1 MNITVTA
8 GDPVDSKLSADVTI
22 PADDVNKAVAKAY
35 KDIAKRYN
43 FQGFRKGRA
52 PRPVIDAAVG
62 REAVMADATNAL
74 LSAAEPLVLNE
85 LDVVPV
91 GDVDFGE
98 DLESALEKQDY
109 TVKVTVNLIPEAE
122 LSSYDPVA
130 ISMPPA
136 DATTAEIDQQLD
148 VLMGYQA
155 RFEDADGDHA
165 AVSGD
170 FVNVDVEDIENGER
184 LAGENRMLAT
194 EAGMLPEALEEA
206 LVGMKPGDEKEVEF
220 TQGEGDDAQ
229 TVKIKVKVNDIKVKV
244 VPELTDDFAKDVF
257 GFDGLDALRDAVSI
271 EIKGDK
277 DRNLPALKEERAV
290 TELEKRLE
298 METVPEDY
306 VKQVHDEIARQF
318 VSDLQAQGQ
327 TVDSFLQM
335 RHITID
341 QLLADLQLQATEH
354 ARQSIALDAL
364 ARHLAIE
371 VTDDDVKAE
380 FSDVYDSDKAVKKA
394 MKEFAESGQMP
405 AVRQTIRRSKAVS
418 WLLDNAQV
426 TEVDEIAEKRANN

>member
-98 DLESALEKQDY
+98 DLEPAQEKQDY
-109 TVKVTVNLIPEAE
+109 TVKVTVNLIPESE

-136 DATTAEIDQQLD
+136 EATDAEVDQQLD

-155 RFEDADGDHA
+155 RFEDADEDHA
-165 AVSGD
+165 VVSGD
-170 FVNVDVEDIENGER
+170 FVNVDVEDLENGER

-244 VPELTDDFAKDVF
+244 VPE
-257 GFDGLDALRDAVSI
+257 
-271 EIKGDK
+271 
-277 DRNLPALKEERAV
+277 
-290 TELEKRLE
+290 
-298 METVPEDY
+298 DY

-364 ARHLAIE
+364 AKHLGIE

-394 MKEFAESGQMP
+394 MKEFTESGQMP

>member
-62 REAVMADATNAL
+62 REAVMADATNAP

-98 DLESALEKQDY
+98 DLEPAQEKQDY
-109 TVKVTVNLIPEAE
+109 TVKVTVNLIPESE

-136 DATTAEIDQQLD
+136 EATDAEVDQQPD

-155 RFEDADGDHA
+155 RFEDADEDHA
-165 AVSGD
+165 VVSGD

-277 DRNLPALKEERAV
+277 DRNLPSLKEERAIA
-290 TELEKRLE
+290 ELEKRLE

-364 ARHLAIE
+364 AKHLGIE

-394 MKEFAESGQMP
+394 MKEFTESGQMP

>member
-1 MNITVTA
+1 
-8 GDPVDSKLSADVTI
+8 
-22 PADDVNKAVAKAY
+22 
-35 KDIAKRYN
+35 
-43 FQGFRKGRA
+43 
-52 PRPVIDAAVG
+52 
-62 REAVMADATNAL
+62 
-74 LSAAEPLVLNE
+74 
-85 LDVVPV
+85 
-91 GDVDFGE
+91 
-98 DLESALEKQDY
+98 
-109 TVKVTVNLIPEAE
+109 
-122 LSSYDPVA
+122 
-130 ISMPPA
+130 
-136 DATTAEIDQQLD
+136 
-148 VLMGYQA
+148 
-155 RFEDADGDHA
+155 
-165 AVSGD
+165 
-170 FVNVDVEDIENGER
+170 
-184 LAGENRMLAT
+184 
-194 EAGMLPEALEEA
+194 MLPEALEEA

-277 DRNLPALKEERAV
+277 DRNLPALKEERAIA
-290 TELEKRLE
+290 ELEKRLE

-364 ARHLAIE
+364 AKHLGIE
-371 VTDDDVKAE
+371 VADDDVKAE

-394 MKEFAESGQMP
+394 MKEFTESGQMP

>member
-165 AVSGD
+165 VVSGD

-371 VTDDDVKAE
+371 VTDYDVKAE

>member
-98 DLESALEKQDY
+98 DLEPAQEKQDY

-165 AVSGD
+165 VVSGD

-229 TVKIKVKVNDIKVKV
+229 TVKVKVKVNDIKVKV

-318 VSDLQAQGQ
+318 VSDLQ
-327 TVDSFLQM
+327 
-335 RHITID
+335 I
-341 QLLADLQLQATEH
+341 
-354 ARQSIALDAL
+354 
-364 ARHLAIE
+364 AIE
-371 VTDDDVKAE
+371 
-380 FSDVYDSDKAVKKA
+380 
-394 MKEFAESGQMP
+394 G
-405 AVRQTIRRSKAVS
+405 
-418 WLLDNAQV
+418 
-426 TEVDEIAEKRANN
+426 

>member
-8 GDPVDSKLSADVTI
+8 GDRADSKLSADVTI

-35 KDIAKRYN
+35 KDVAKRYN

-62 REAVMADATNAL
+62 REAILADATNAL
-74 LSAAEPLVLNE
+74 LTAAEPLVLNE

-91 GDVDFGE
+91 GEVDFGE
-98 DLESALEKQDY
+98 DLEPAVEKQDY
-109 TVKVTVNLIPEAE
+109 KVKVTVNLIPESP

-136 DATTAEIDQQLD
+136 EATDAEIDQQLD

-155 RFEDADGDHA
+155 RFEDADDDHA
-165 AVSGD
+165 VALGD
-170 FVNVDVEDIENGER
+170 FVNVDITDIENGDS

-194 EAGMLPEALEEA
+194 DAGMLPAALEEA
-206 LVGMKPGDEKEVEF
+206 LVGMKPGDEREVEF
-220 TQGEGDDAQ
+220 TQGEGDDAK
-229 TVKIKVKVNDIKVKV
+229 TVKIKVKANDIKVKV
-244 VPELTDDFAKDVF
+244 MPELTDEFAKDVF
-257 GFDGLDALRDAVSI
+257 GFDGIDALRDAVSI
-271 EIKGDK
+271 EIKNDK

-298 METVPEDY
+298 METVPENY

-341 QLLADLQLQATEH
+341 QLLADLQEQAAEH

-364 ARHLAIE
+364 AKHLGIE

-380 FSDVYDSDKAVKKA
+380 FSDVYDSDKAVADA
-394 MKEFAESGQMP
+394 MKEFTESGQMP
-405 AVRQTIRRSKAVS
+405 AVRQTIRRSKAVT

>member
-98 DLESALEKQDY
+98 DLEPAQEKQDY
-109 TVKVTVNLIPEAE
+109 TVKVTVNLIPESE

-136 DATTAEIDQQLD
+136 EATDAEVDQQLD

-155 RFEDADGDHA
+155 RCEDAAEDHA
-165 AVSGD
+165 VVSGD

-277 DRNLPALKEERAV
+277 DRNLPSLKEERAIA
-290 TELEKRLE
+290 ELEKRLE

-364 ARHLAIE
+364 AKHLGIE

-394 MKEFAESGQMP
+394 MKEFTESGQMP

>member
-1 MNITVTA
+1 
-8 GDPVDSKLSADVTI
+8 
-22 PADDVNKAVAKAY
+22 
-35 KDIAKRYN
+35 
-43 FQGFRKGRA
+43 
-52 PRPVIDAAVG
+52 
-62 REAVMADATNAL
+62 MADATNAL
-74 LSAAEPLVLNE
+74 LSAAEPLVLDE

-98 DLESALEKQDY
+98 DLEPAQEKQDY
-109 TVKVTVNLIPEAE
+109 TVKVTVTLIPEAE

-136 DATTAEIDQQLD
+136 DATDAEIDQQLD

-155 RFEDADGDHA
+155 RFEDADEDHA
-165 AVSGD
+165 VVSGD

-277 DRNLPALKEERAV
+277 DRNLPALKEERAIA
-290 TELEKRLE
+290 ELEKRLE

-364 ARHLAIE
+364 AKHLGIE
-371 VTDDDVKAE
+371 VADDDVKAE

-394 MKEFAESGQMP
+394 MKEFTESGQMP

>member
-8 GDPVDSKLSADVTI
+8 GDRVDSKLSADVTI
-22 PADDVNKAVAKAY
+22 PADDVNRAVAKAY
-35 KDIAKRYN
+35 KDVAKRYN

-62 REAVMADATNAL
+62 REAILADATNAL
-74 LSAAEPLVLNE
+74 LAAAEPLVLNE

-91 GDVDFGE
+91 GEVDFGE
-98 DLESALEKQDY
+98 DLEPAQEKQDY
-109 TVKVTVNLIPEAE
+109 KVKVTVNLIPESE

-136 DATTAEIDQQLD
+136 DATDAEVDQQLD

-155 RFEDADGDHA
+155 RFEDADADHA
-165 AVSGD
+165 VAAGD
-170 FVNVDVEDIENGER
+170 FVNVDVIDIENGDS

-194 EAGMLPEALEEA
+194 GAGMLPGALEEA
-206 LVGMKPGDEKEVEF
+206 LVGMKPGDEREVEF
-220 TQGEGDDAQ
+220 TQGEGDDAK
-229 TVKIKVKVNDIKVKV
+229 TVKIKVKANDIKVKV
-244 VPELTDDFAKDVF
+244 TPELTDDFAKDVF
-257 GFDGLDALRDAVSI
+257 GFDGIDALRDAVSI
-271 EIKGDK
+271 EIKNDK

-298 METVPEDY
+298 METVPENY

-341 QLLADLQLQATEH
+341 QLLADLQEQATEH

-364 ARHLAIE
+364 AKHLGIE

-380 FSDVYDSDKAVKKA
+380 FSDVYDSDKAVEKA
-394 MKEFAESGQMP
+394 MKEFEESGQMP
-405 AVRQTIRRSKAVS
+405 AVRQTIRRSKAVT